1 MCGAVVKDALKRL
14 LDFKEGVCI
23 DMHLPAML
31 GQETVVRLTTDCAGK
46 TTQLSQCHSVILLL
60 PVEIQVTYINAAVEF
75 ICTHT

>member
-1 MCGAVVKDALKRL
+1 
-14 LDFKEGVCI
+14 
-23 DMHLPAML
+23 MHLPAML